1 MIATTSLAA
10 AQSIAPYARTLREK
24 LYAYLLAQGIHG
36 ATDEQCQD
44 ALDMPASTERPRRLE
59 LKEAGRVCQ
68 SGEIR
73 ATKSGRSAVV
83 WIAVGA

>member
-1 MIATTSLAA
+1 MIAPTSIAA
-10 AQSIAPYARTLREK
+10 AQSIAPHARTLREK
-24 LYAYLLAQGIHG
+24 LYTYLLSQGIHG

-44 ALDMPASTERPRRLE
+44 ALKMSASTERPRRLE

-73 ATKSGRSAVV
+73 ATKSGRCAIV
-83 WIAVGA
+83 WIAVSK